1 MKMKQWIGLILALVI
16 LTSMTALAAPEDRN
30 FIRKGSVFEELSDD
44 PRGGCVVGDTLYLYG
59 YSHIYTC
66 RVGDDGFAVAEF
78 SLPDAGE
85 NESRELVRLFADGD
99 ALRALVSVFRYDEGS
114 YGPVRL
120 ELMKVEI
127 DGGEA
132 RFGETVEAD
141 VKDLTVSYG
150 DESSLGLVQ
159 MGEAISAGGFLF
171 LRVSTDAGEQRVYA
185 LRLDSGEG
193 SFLDAENVR
202 SIAAWKEDQLLIET
216 FDYGEKMCRFLLC
229 DPGSGNLTAACDPVW
244 LEQPLYGLAY
254 SAETDRLFYLKDG
267 YVIATANFD
276 FESPTPVAE
285 LFIRYAEESAGML
298 LPGDC
303 YVCCSAYDGVS
314 IRSTAPGA
322 LAQTRL
328 TVQSAGV
335 NRVMMNTYYDFSAAH
350 SDVAVVLREDYAE
363 DASIAQA
370 MMNRDTSVDIYTLS
384 VNTEAFDALYDRG
397 YMAALDDAR
406 IVEAVA
412 GMYPAIQEALKRD
425 GEIVA
430 VPAMIY
436 GWTLGLDYEGFEK
449 IGIPRE
455 DVPDN
460 WPDFLDLL
468 SELPERLPE
477 DGSVRI
483 FPDYYTQH
491 QARVE
496 LLSGILD
503 SWHLWL
509 DATGKEISYDSPELR
524 AALEKV
530 MALDLEGMGL
540 SKGDEDDQY
549 VMISVVGGGWDRT
562 YTLVEPSAGCTIGN
576 FSYAAEPALLSV
588 IPGETQPVPLGMA
601 VAFVNPY
608 SENLDLAQEFLTAI
622 LENLDEDA
630 LYNLSDRLNEPVR
643 NRYYQENMEHAQA
656 ELEGF
661 REKLAAADPKDV
673 PLWEE
678 RIADTETVIG
688 LIEENGWEIAPE
700 HIAWYRDHDE
710 DLFVSRYHY
719 IDVRYS
725 SGEFT
730 DLVQQFMAGRASAEE
745 FLRELDRRVRMKA
758 REGN

>member
-1 MKMKQWIGLILALVI
+1 MKMKRWIGLILALVM
-16 LTSMTALAAPEDRN
+16 LTSLAALAAPEDRN
-30 FIRKGSVFEELSDD
+30 FIRNGSVFEELSDD

-66 RVGDDGFAVAEF
+66 RVGDDTFAVAEYT
-78 SLPDAGE
+78 LPDAGE
-85 NESRELVRLFADGD
+85 NETRELARLFADGD
-99 ALRALVSVFRYDEGS
+99 ALCALVSVFRYDEGS

-120 ELMKVEI
+120 ELMKAEI
-127 DGGEA
+127 SGSEV
-132 RFGETVEAD
+132 RFGAAVEAD
-141 VKDLTVSYG
+141 VRDLTVSYG

-159 MGEAISAGGFLF
+159 MNEALSMGGFLF
-171 LRVSTDAGEQRVYA
+171 LRVTTGAGEQKVYA

-202 SIAAWKEDQLLIET
+202 AIAAWKEDRLLIET
-216 FDYGEKMCRFLLC
+216 FDYGERTCRFLLC

-254 SAETDRLFYLKDG
+254 SAETDRLFYLEDG
-267 YVIATANFD
+267 YVMATANFD

-285 LFIRYAEESAGML
+285 LFIRYADESAGML
-298 LPGDC
+298 MPGDY
-303 YVCCSAYDGVS
+303 YVCCSGYDGVS

-335 NRVMMNTYYDFSAAH
+335 DSVMMNTYYGFGATH
-350 SDVAVVLREDYAE
+350 GDVAVILREDYAE

-370 MMNRDTSVDIYTLS
+370 MMSRDTSVDVYMLS
-384 VNTEAFDALYDRG
+384 VNTEAFDALYERG
-397 YMAALDDAR
+397 YMAALDDAK
-406 IVEAVA
+406 IIEAVS

-430 VPAMIY
+430 VPAMLY

-449 IGIPRE
+449 IGISRE

-483 FPDYYTQH
+483 FPDYYTQR
-491 QARVE
+491 QARVD

-509 DATGKEISYDSPELR
+509 DAAGEEISYDSPELR

-530 MALDLEGMGL
+530 MALDLEGMSLDRGN
-540 SKGDEDDQY
+540 EDDEY
-549 VMISVVGGGWDRT
+549 MMVAVVGGSSDRT
-562 YTLVEPSAGCTIGN
+562 YTLIDPSAGCTIGN

-588 IPGETQPVPLGMA
+588 IPGEKQPVPLGMA
-601 VAFVNPY
+601 VAFVNPF
-608 SENLDLAQEFLTAI
+608 SENPGLAQEFLAA
-622 LENLDEDA
+622 LLDNLDERA
-630 LYNLSDRLNEPVR
+630 LYNLSDKLNEPVR

-661 REKLAAADPKDV
+661 REKLAEADPKDV
-673 PLWEE
+673 PLWED
-678 RIADTETVIG
+678 RIAETETVIE
-688 LIEENGWEIAPE
+688 LIEENGWDISPE
-700 HIAWYRDHDE
+700 HIAWYRDHDK
-710 DLFVSRYHY
+710 DLAVNRYHY
-719 IDVRYS
+719 IDVRYN

-730 DLVQQFMAGRASAEE
+730 DLVQQFMDGRTSADE
-745 FLRELDRRVRMKA
+745 FLKELGRRVRMKA